1 MASFTTGQRV
11 QVREGPRRRRCGTIV
26 AALRNDTYLV
36 NLLPQA
42 QASERSEQSATE
54 GAEPDADYA
63 EVRRYSA
70 ERIKRLLLR
79 H

>member
-26 AALRNDTYLV
+26 ATLRDETYLV

-42 QASERSEQSATE
+42 QANDRPERAV
-54 GAEPDADYA
+54 ADAADPEEDYA

-70 ERIKRLLLR
+70 ERLSRLGLR
-79 H
+79 R